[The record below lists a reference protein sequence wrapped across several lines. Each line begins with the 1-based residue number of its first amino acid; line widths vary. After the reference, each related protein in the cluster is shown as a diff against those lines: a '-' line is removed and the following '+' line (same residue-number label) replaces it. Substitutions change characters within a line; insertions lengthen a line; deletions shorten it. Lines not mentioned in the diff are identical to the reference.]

1 MRGSHLHD
9 VERLDVV
16 EALVE
21 VPLHRLRVL
30 GLAEDLEQVVVAE
43 EVEAREDLPLR
54 LEVHVERLL
63 DLLQF
68 GVHVVELFQ
77 SPCVKRKNR
86 INSEIQTYRADI
98 QYAYMCVNG
107 LTFKRTTT
115 CTWFLMH
122 KNSTEY

>member
-54 LEVHVERLL
+54 LEVHVQRLL
-63 DLLQF
+63 DLLQL
-68 GVHVVELFQ
+68 GVHVVQFFQ
-77 SPCVKRKNR
+77 SPCV
-86 INSEIQTYRADI
+86 
-98 QYAYMCVNG
+98 
-107 LTFKRTTT
+107 
-115 CTWFLMH
+115 
-122 KNSTEY
+122 